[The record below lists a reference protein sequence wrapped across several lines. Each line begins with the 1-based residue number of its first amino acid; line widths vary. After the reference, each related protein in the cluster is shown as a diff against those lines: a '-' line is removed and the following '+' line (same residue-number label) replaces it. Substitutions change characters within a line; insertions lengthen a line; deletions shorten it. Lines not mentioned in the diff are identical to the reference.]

1 MEQTPERLHFSLPST
16 DDDLTRV
23 LEDYSATRK
32 DAFDVAAD
40 QLWLPVFG
48 RGAPCIGQP
57 ITVRPRVVGIQHVLV
72 ASGDPGAARNL

>member
-1 MEQTPERLHFSLPST
+1 MEQATKRLRFSLPST
-16 DDDLTRV
+16 DDDLARV
-23 LEDYSATRK
+23 VEDYSATGK

-48 RGAPCIGQP
+48 RDAPCIGQA

-72 ASGDPGAARNL
+72 ASGDPGAA